1 MNQITTGKQT
11 VSATGPVTGT
21 LNTSA
26 MSGNFRVKVLIAGLG
41 EGLRMMLSLE
51 DTNNATPF
59 SDARTIAHWDTYGGM
74 PADGLTL
81 SIRSNQMPSAKFG
94 AANTAL
100 RLNCT
105 ALDSGA
111 SAQVTAWLEQ

>member
-1 MNQITTGKQT
+1 MYQITTGVQT

-21 LNTSA
+21 LNTSSL
-26 MSGNFRVKVLIAGLG
+26 SGNFTVRVTINGLP

-51 DTNNATPF
+51 DTSSSTPF
-59 SDARTIAHWDTYGGM
+59 SDARTVAHWDTYGGM

-81 SIRSNQMPSAKFG
+81 AIRSDRMPSAKFG

-100 RLNCT
+100 RVNCT
-105 ALDSGA
+105 ALDEGA
-111 SAQVTAWLEQ
+111 TAQVVAWLEQ